1 MILTGET
8 EVRGDVERTRVPV
21 PLGAPQMSCE
31 AVRGPVMLLH
41 HN

>member
-1 MILTGET
+1 MILTEET

-21 PLGAPQMSCE
+21 PLGAQVSCE
-31 AVRGPVMLLH
+31 AVRCPVMLLR